1 MIMENM
7 TFNPLEW
14 AQNEPS
20 SNTQSPVENMS
31 NQPQSGQVDNIGCA
45 DVSCERLKAQAVAD
59 ELMSRGA
66 NIAESYD
73 DYLKLGFALA
83 DGLGSEGRDIYHALC
98 AASAKYREA
107 DCEKKWL
114 ECLKKHD
121 GRTHIATYYKMAQ
134 DAGVDLSAISRQYPS
149 TASTPSTPSLPH
161 GFSKGRQEVSGK
173 RVNSL
178 QNINNQMVNQHQ
190 NVINQPCEEESGG
203 REGVRELRESEPT
216 ETPALAFTETFSDRM
231 APSDLPLLL
240 RQVVEMRQE
249 PEDRDKLLLS
259 AAVDFSGVMPG
270 VYGIY
275 GEKRVYAPLY
285 QLINAPSGA
294 RKGEIV
300 ACRQL
305 LMPIE
310 YEIRQQMSAEQ
321 TAYEQQLA
329 DIAALPPQ
337 QRKLQPTPPEP
348 EYRSVFLSAN
358 SSASGLYND
367 LKANGEWG
375 VIHESE
381 ADTLTQALGQEYGQ
395 FSDGLRRFYHHEPIT
410 FSRRTERL
418 HVSIDHPRVAMLLTC
433 TPSQIPLLMPSKEV
447 ANGLANRYLYYC
459 LKGGHEWRSPFAGC
473 ETPLEDRIYEVGK
486 QYLLLYHE
494 LQKRQERPLQFM
506 LTREQE
512 ARFDSL
518 FCQLLPEQM
527 GLYGEEFDAFVY
539 RLGLSAFRMMMV
551 FTVLRC
557 FEQQPYITD
566 DTQALVCSDLDYQTV
581 MTIIATLID
590 HTAHVYQNLLPHDD
604 LSSKLSALKMTP
616 QEIAL
621 FRELPDAFTT
631 RECLELAKKLG
642 IPAKTAERYLGNF
655 FSKYHLVKR
664 QSLGH
669 YHKVKS

>member
-1 MIMENM
+1 MTMENM

-20 SNTQSPVENMS
+20 SNSQSRVETAAPRQLEGTRTTNPAMPAEPEVEL
-31 NQPQSGQVDNIGCA
+31 QRA
-45 DVSCERLKAQAVAD
+45 KAVAD
-59 ELMSRGA
+59 ELINRGA

-83 DGLGSEGRDIYHALC
+83 DGLGSEGRDIYHSLC
-98 AASAKYREA
+98 AQSSKYREA
-107 DCEKKWL
+107 DCEKKWQ
-114 ECLKKHD
+114 ECMKKRD
-121 GRTHIATYYKMAQ
+121 GRTTIATFYKMAQ
-134 DAGVDLSAISRQYPS
+134 DAGVDLSAIARQF
-149 TASTPSTPSLPH
+149 PSTPSLPH
-161 GFSKGRQEVSGK
+161 GFSEKPQGASGK
-173 RVNSL
+173 GTNGI
-178 QNINNQMVNQHQ
+178 QNVNNQMVNNNQGG
-190 NVINQPCEEESGG
+190 INQPYGQEKGG
-203 REGVRELRESEPT
+203 REGVRELRESEPSDVA
-216 ETPALAFTETFSDRM
+216 ALCFTETFSDRID
-231 APSDLPLLL
+231 PSDLPVLL
-240 RQVVEMRQE
+240 RQVVVMRQE
-249 PEDRDKLLLS
+249 PEDRDKLMLS
-259 AAVDFSGVMPG
+259 ATTDYSGVMPN

-285 QLINAPSGA
+285 QLVNAPSGA

-310 YEIRQQMSAEQ
+310 YEIRQQMTAEQ
-321 TAYEQQLA
+321 AAYEQQLA

-337 QRKLQPTPPEP
+337 QRKLQPTPKEP

-367 LKANGEWG
+367 LAANGEWG

-395 FSDGLRRFYHHEPIT
+395 FSDGLRRFFHHEPIT

-473 ETPLEDRIYEVGK
+473 ESPLEDRIYEVGK

-494 LQKRQERPLQFM
+494 LQKRQDHPLQFT
-506 LTREQE
+506 LTKEQE
-512 ARFDSL
+512 VRFDEH
-518 FCQLLPEQM
+518 FRQLLPEQM

-566 DTQALVCSDLDYQTV
+566 DTQALVCSDQDYHTV
-581 MTIIATLID
+581 MTVIGTLVD
-590 HTAHVYQNLLPHDD
+590 HTAHVYQNLLPHDS
-604 LSSKLSALKMTP
+604 LSAQLSALKMAP

-631 RECLELAKKLG
+631 RECLELAKKQG

-655 FSKYHLVKR
+655 FSKYHLVVR

-669 YHKVKS
+669 YQKAQS